1 MKNSVK
7 WIVIALVLVGI
18 LAGSMFL
25 YNKYGDEYLNQGVGQ
40 LASSETES
48 ATDTQENL
56 SAEESTTEGAKNPAL
71 DFTVTDINGN
81 KVNLSDYKGKPVV
94 VNFWATWCYYC
105 KVEMPDF
112 NEAYKEYPDVQF
124 LMVNATDGHGETVD
138 VAKSYI
144 EQEQYDFDVFF
155 DTVDRDAIRTYNV
168 TSYPQTL
175 FIDKDGNIVSQ
186 RIGMLSKDILVQEIE
201 KIKQ

>member
-7 WIVIALVLVGI
+7 WIIIALLLVGI

-25 YNKYGDEYLNQGVGQ
+25 YNKYGDEYLNQGAGQ
-40 LASSETES
+40 QTNST
-48 ATDTQENL
+48 T
-56 SAEESTTEGAKNPAL
+56 ESTTEEMNKNPAP

-81 KVNLSDYKGKPVV
+81 KVNLSDYNGKPVV
-94 VNFWATWCYYC
+94 LNFWATWCYYC

-112 NEAYKEYPDVQF
+112 NEVYKEYPDVQF
-124 LMVNATDGHGETVD
+124 LMVNATDGKHETVEI
-138 VAKSYI
+138 AKSYI

-155 DTVDRDAIRTYNV
+155 DTVDRNAVKTYNV
-168 TSYPQTL
+168 SSYPQTL

-186 RIGMLSKDILVQEIE
+186 RIGMLTKDALEMEIE
-201 KIKQ
+201 KIK

>member
-7 WIVIALVLVGI
+7 WIIIALLLVGI

-25 YNKYGDEYLNQGVGQ
+25 YNKYGNEYLNQGVGQ
-40 LASSETES
+40 QTNST
-48 ATDTQENL
+48 T
-56 SAEESTTEGAKNPAL
+56 ESTTEKVNKNSAP

-124 LMVNATDGHGETVD
+124 LMVNATGTNGETVKT
-138 VAKSYI
+138 AKAYI
-144 EQEQYDFDVFF
+144 EEEKYEFPVFF
-155 DTVDRDAIRTYNV
+155 DTQHDALKTYGV
-168 TSYPQTL
+168 SSFPQTI

-186 RIGMLSKDILVQEIE
+186 RIGMLSKDVLVQEIE
-201 KIKQ
+201 KITE

>member
-201 KIKQ
+201 KITQ